1 MSLPVIAF
9 FNNKGGVGKTSLVY
23 HLAWMFAD
31 LGWRVLAADLDP
43 QANLTAAFLDEDQLE
58 NLWDDILG
66 GGPDHSNTIYGAIQP
81 LVRGIGDIAR
91 PGLQTVADGL
101 ALLAGDLTLSA
112 FEDELSTQ
120 WPASLSGNERAFRVL
135 SALWRS
141 MQQAGEEF
149 DADLIL
155 ADHGPNLGAIN
166 RVGLISADYVV
177 IPLSP
182 DLYSLQGLR
191 NLGPTFR
198 KWREEWKDRLD
209 RKPQMDL
216 ALPQGDMQ
224 PLGYVVLQHGVRL
237 DRPVK
242 AYDKW
247 INRIPGE
254 YRTSVLREKD
264 EHVPI
269 GQDPYKL
276 ALLKHYRSLMPMAQ
290 EARKPMF
297 HLKPADGAIGA
308 HLQSAR
314 EAYNDFRALAAVIV
328 EKASLGSSIDR
339 LQPELPLR

>member
-9 FNNKGGVGKTSLVY
+9 FSNKGGVGKTSLVY

-58 NLWDDILG
+58 NLWEDSWGIK
-66 GGPDHSNTIYGAIQP
+66 DHSDTIYGAIQP
-81 LVRGIGDIAR
+81 LVKGTGDIAR
-91 PGLQTVADGL
+91 PELQTVDDRL

-120 WPASLSGNERAFRVL
+120 WPASLSGKERAFRVL
-135 SALWRS
+135 SAFWRI
-141 MQQAGEEF
+141 MQQAGREF
-149 DADLIL
+149 NADLIL
-155 ADHGPNLGAIN
+155 ADHGPNLGSIN
-166 RVGLISADYVV
+166 RAGLISADYVV

-182 DLYSLQGLR
+182 DLYSLPGLR

-198 KWREEWKDRLD
+198 KWRKEWKDRLD
-209 RKPQMDL
+209 RKPRMDL
-216 ALPQGDMQ
+216 ELPQGDMR

-237 DRPVK
+237 DRPAK
-242 AYDKW
+242 AYDTW

-254 YRTSVLREKD
+254 YRTSVLQEKD
-264 EHVPI
+264 ERVPM

-276 ALLKHYRSLMPMAQ
+276 ALLKHYRSLMPMAH

-308 HLQSAR
+308 HLQSAHD
-314 EAYNDFRALAAVIV
+314 AYNDFRSLAWAIV

-339 LQPELPLR
+339 LQPELPLH